1 MRLIMKA
8 DDHEGCVLVAP
19 QNFAMVENGIYRS
32 SFPKPEHFGF
42 LTALNLRSI
51 IKNCSYVDSPSSYLC
66 PEPYPEESLKFY
78 EANNIKLF
86 QFAIESQ
93 KDPPTPIPEDTVLAA
108 LRVLVGKESTL
119 NTHRTGCLVGCLRKV
134 QNWRWSSVLEEYQ
147 KYAGLKCRQRD
158 MKCIETFDTVSLRQ
172 CLLSIMYRYLGYGP
186 NRKRLLYG
194 EENVQT
200 PKSQATKIYFFKLPL
215 IPGLGLDS
223 ATGAKTAWR
232 FTSLDSS

>member
-1 MRLIMKA
+1 MEMCLIMKA
-8 DDHEGCVLVAP
+8 DDHDGCVLVAP

-51 IKNCSYVDSPSSYLC
+51 IYLC

-93 KDPPTPIPEDTVLAA
+93 KDPPTPIPEDTVMAA
-108 LRVLVGKESTL
+108 LRVLVDVRNHPILIHCKAGK
-119 NTHRTGCLVGCLRKV
+119 HRTGCLVGCLRKV
-134 QNWRWSSVLEEYQ
+134 QNWCWSSVLEEYQ

-200 PKSQATKIYFFKLPL
+200 PKPQATKV
-215 IPGLGLDS
+215 
-223 ATGAKTAWR
+223 
-232 FTSLDSS
+232 

>member
-1 MRLIMKA
+1 MCLIMEA
-8 DDHEGCVLVAP
+8 DDHDGCVLVAP
-19 QNFAMVENGIYRS
+19 QNFSMVENGIYRS

-51 IKNCSYVDSPSSYLC
+51 IYLC

-108 LRVLVGKESTL
+108 LKVLVDVRNHPTLIHCKAGK
-119 NTHRTGCLVGCLRKV
+119 HRTGCLVGCLRKL
-134 QNWRWSSVLEEYQ
+134 QDWCWPSVLEEYQ

-186 NRKRLLYG
+186 NRKRLLYVEG
-194 EENVQT
+194 NVQT
-200 PKSQATKIYFFKLPL
+200 PKPQATKV
-215 IPGLGLDS
+215 
-223 ATGAKTAWR
+223 
-232 FTSLDSS
+232 

>member
-1 MRLIMKA
+1 MCLIMKA
-8 DDHEGCVLVAP
+8 DDHDGCVLVAP

-51 IKNCSYVDSPSSYLC
+51 IYLC

-93 KDPPTPIPEDTVLAA
+93 KDPPTPIPEDTVMAA
-108 LRVLVGKESTL
+108 LRVLVDVRNHPILIHCKAGK
-119 NTHRTGCLVGCLRKV
+119 HRTGCLVGCLRKV
-134 QNWRWSSVLEEYQ
+134 QNWCWSSVLEEYQ

-200 PKSQATKIYFFKLPL
+200 PKPQATKV
-215 IPGLGLDS
+215 
-223 ATGAKTAWR
+223 
-232 FTSLDSS
+232 